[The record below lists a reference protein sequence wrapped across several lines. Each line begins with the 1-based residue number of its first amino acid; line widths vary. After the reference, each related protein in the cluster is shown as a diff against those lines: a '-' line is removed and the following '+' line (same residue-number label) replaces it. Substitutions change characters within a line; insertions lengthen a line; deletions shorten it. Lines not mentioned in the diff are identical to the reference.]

1 MRSLMSTK
9 KKSDLAAAIGQLR
22 GIVDDLERAHV
33 EWRSAE
39 EPPSDEAK
47 VLVFLCGDRSRDAK
61 RPPDAAW
68 GLELGWFDQDRR
80 RWYVHGR
87 PENYVTHWM
96 PRPAEPATA
105 RGKG

>member
-1 MRSLMSTK
+1 MATK
-9 KKSDLAAAIGQLR
+9 KPSLAVAIRQLR
-22 GIVDDLERAHV
+22 GIVDSLESARA

-39 EPPSDEAK
+39 EPPTDEAM
-47 VLVFLCGDRSRDAK
+47 VLVFLCGDRSIDAK

-68 GLELGWFDQDRR
+68 GMELGWFDQDRR

-96 PRPAEPATA
+96 PLPSDPKTAKATQ
-105 RGKG
+105 KGGE